1 MLSDNQIR
9 LGIPLSV
16 EEKPSKMTKQE
27 SYLHLWKG
35 PFLVVAVAV
44 SLIRPYIAQ
53 CSPEFLIQ
61 VSIAFG
67 GLLWFC
73 YDFYMYIESQ
83 MRSGLRRFIDSM
95 VLDDV
100 LRAIHDPETGLIA
113 CMVGTF
119 VGTSSMYALR
129 MNAEQRTKLVQASL
143 WTTPNEA
150 RTILLS
156 PGGCKSLLPEAMQ
169 TWLAKD
175 VKEATVS
182 KPGVE
187 EAEDYEGKSD
197 GSLSECDVMH
207 EEDRSISSDVPQI
220 RSRGLAFTEDSAAS
234 SAPDPEDSVR
244 TDEQQST
251 QEPHCQPPGNDLI
264 DPVATMF
271 SILREMAFEQIK
283 PSIQSFPES
292 TVENVGL
299 TAALALAF
307 QLLLRMRCRRSL
319 LGSLSAV
326 SLSAVASA
334 AFSTILA
341 RHAMLGNIH
350 DRQTLQLV
358 GKAIASRSLQKLKD
372 MATYKGR
379 WQGVLAMMVL
389 ILVGRRKSHVSSRAS
404 RR

>member
-1 MLSDNQIR
+1 M
-9 LGIPLSV
+9 
-16 EEKPSKMTKQE
+16 
-27 SYLHLWKG
+27 
-35 PFLVVAVAV
+35 AVAV
-44 SLIRPYIAQ
+44 SLILPYIAH
-53 CSPEFLIQ
+53 CSPQFLIQ
-61 VSIAFG
+61 LTIAFG

-73 YDFYMYIESQ
+73 YDFFTFIESQ
-83 MRSGLRRFIDSM
+83 IRSGLRRFLDSM

-119 VGTSSMYALR
+119 VGTSSMYAFR
-129 MNAEQRTKLVQASL
+129 MNAEQRTKLMQASL

-175 VKEATVS
+175 FKEATVL

-197 GSLSECDVMH
+197 SSLSGCDVMH
-207 EEDRSISSDVPQI
+207 EEDRSTSSDVPQI
-220 RSRGLAFTEDSAAS
+220 ASRGLAFTEDSAAP
-234 SAPDPEDSVR
+234 SAPDQQDSVR
-244 TDEQQST
+244 TSEHQST
-251 QEPHCQPPGNDLI
+251 TEPHCQPPENDLI
-264 DPVATMF
+264 DPVAAMF
-271 SILREMAFEQIK
+271 SILREMAFEKIK

-292 TVENVGL
+292 TAENVGL
-299 TAALALAF
+299 TAALALGL
-307 QLLLRMRCRRSL
+307 QLLLRMRCRRTL
-319 LGSLSAV
+319 LGSISAV

-334 AFSTILA
+334 AFSTILL
-341 RHAMLGNIH
+341 RHVMLGNIH

-379 WQGVLAMMVL
+379 WQGVLAMIVM
-389 ILVGRRKSHVSSRAS
+389 ILVGRRKKKASSRAS